1 MSPPPEKLFATLV
14 QQMPT
19 GVAILHGE
27 ELRVVYSNQ
36 AVQTMLGLPAADY
49 NGRRLDELIP
59 GMRPFTLK
67 GIRQVIITGKPMVLH
82 EFESPII
89 ITAEGKPT
97 FWDADYQPVDWS
109 GNGKIDA
116 VVLMLQN
123 VTDHVELRT
132 KAEQRAR
139 EAEATRAALTASEQR
154 FRSLAETSVLGIL
167 VTDVSENFKPLFA
180 NAAAAQML
188 GYESVADLL
197 ARPSLSDLLVPRA
210 AERLRDLWQ
219 QLLNGAITSVADEIE
234 LMRQGAPPLWVSGT
248 GTIVNWN
255 GRPALQAVL
264 ADVTARRHAEAQ
276 LAGREKML
284 QLALQS
290 ADMAAWDYD
299 YASDTMQYSASRDR
313 LYGESIEGP
322 VKFGT
327 VLKYVHP
334 DDREGLVDAYRR
346 AIDGGAEYVKH
357 EFRGMWPDG
366 SIRWLASRARI
377 ERDDAGLPKH
387 IFGVDI
393 DITAEKASR
402 ERLEQFARTV
412 AHDLRSPLQTVR
424 AFSELLARTTRS
436 QLNEDNQK
444 FLDQIGRGVERMDVL
459 VEGLLDYASAVHG
472 RIEREPV
479 DLEKVL
485 TELLASL
492 KKAIDAADATI
503 NHTPLPTVS
512 GHRVLLTQVLQN
524 LISNALK
531 FRAERPLEINVTA
544 QHNNHE
550 WIISVSDNG
559 LGIPTVHHDKL
570 FEAFTRAH
578 RERDIPGLGLG
589 LSLVQ
594 QAVAQHGG
602 RVWLES
608 VAGGGTTFHFTIPD
622 AA

>member
-1 MSPPPEKLFATLV
+1 MSPPLDKLFSKLV

-19 GVAILHGE
+19 GVAILQGE
-27 ELRVVYSNQ
+27 DLRVVYSNR
-36 AVQTMLGLPAADY
+36 AVQTMLGLPATDY
-49 NGRRLDELIP
+49 QGRRLGDLIP
-59 GMRPFTLK
+59 GMRPFTLN
-67 GIRQVIITGKPMVLH
+67 GIRQVIRTGKPMILH

-97 FWDADYQPVDWS
+97 YWDADYQPIDWS
-109 GNGKIDA
+109 GNGEIDA

-123 VTDHVELRT
+123 VTDHVALRT
-132 KAEQRAR
+132 QAEQRAR
-139 EAEATRAALTASEQR
+139 EAEAASAALEASEQR
-154 FRSLAETSVLGIL
+154 FRSLAETSVLGIV

-180 NAAAAQML
+180 NAAAARML
-188 GYESVADLL
+188 GYESVAEVL

-210 AERLRDLWQ
+210 AERLRELWQ
-219 QLLNGAITSVADEIE
+219 QLLRGAIASISDEVE
-234 LMRQGAPPLWVSGT
+234 LIRRDGSPLWVGGT
-248 GTIVNWN
+248 GSIVNWN
-255 GRPALQAVL
+255 GRPALQAVI

-276 LAGREKML
+276 LASRENML

-299 YASDTMQYSASRDR
+299 YESDTMQYSASRDR
-313 LYGESIEGP
+313 LYGESVEGP

-334 DDREGLVDAYRR
+334 DDREGLLQAYRR
-346 AIDGGAEYVKH
+346 AIDSGDEYLKQ
-357 EFRGMWPDG
+357 EFRGVWPDG
-366 SIRWLASRARI
+366 SVRWLASRARI
-377 ERDDAGLPKH
+377 ERDDSGRTTH
-387 IFGVDI
+387 VFGVDI

-424 AFSELLARTTRS
+424 AFSELLARSTRS
-436 QLNEDNQK
+436 QLSENDRK
-444 FLDQIGRGVERMDVL
+444 YLDQIGRGVERMDVL
-459 VEGLLDYASAVHG
+459 VEGLLAYASAVHG
-472 RIEREPV
+472 RIERESV
-479 DLEKVL
+479 DLEEVL
-485 TELLASL
+485 NDLLASL

-503 NHTPLPTVS
+503 SHTPLPTVP

-531 FRAERPLEINVTA
+531 FRADRPLEINVAA
-544 QHNNHE
+544 QHHNHE

-559 LGIPTVHHDKL
+559 LGIPAVHHDKL

-578 RERDIPGLGLG
+578 KERDVPGLGLG

-602 RVWLES
+602 RVWLDS
-608 VAGGGTTFHFTIPD
+608 VAGEGTTFHFTIPD
-622 AA
+622 TA